1 MDAEL
6 IARRNELRSLLGEA
20 RVIAVVGI
28 SSKEWRPSHEVASY
42 LQDHG
47 YRIVP
52 INPNETEVLGER
64 AYPSLLDIPDDVRVD
79 VVDVF
84 RRPEHTPDVAR
95 DAVKVGARLLWLQ
108 EGIVSEEAARI
119 AQEGGLDV
127 IMGVCIK
134 KVRQWLMAAEGG
146 RRTGRNRPMTWE
158 YFVAPLLEHNPGEIL
173 NSFGEDGWELV
184 TILQQQT
191 PAGGVSMVAYL
202 KRQVA

>member
-47 YRIVP
+47 YRIIP

-64 AYPSLLDIPDDVRVD
+64 AYPSLLDIPEDVRVD

-84 RRPEHTPDVAR
+84 RRPEHTADVAR
-95 DAVKVGARLLWLQ
+95 DAVKIGARLLWLQ

-119 AQEGGLDV
+119 AREGGLDV

-134 KVRQWLMAAEGG
+134 KVRQRLMSAEGEAEE
-146 RRTGRNRPMTWE
+146 RQ
-158 YFVAPLLEHNPGEIL
+158 
-173 NSFGEDGWELV
+173 DGQRG
-184 TILQQQT
+184 TD
-191 PAGGVSMVAYL
+191 
-202 KRQVA
+202 R